1 MKYLSLIFSIFVTLA
16 SSWAHAAA
24 DVYQCYVL
32 SDAYIRQDG
41 TLDVFKESPRIG
53 QAFAVIKKTGEL
65 VGDVMDPL
73 KNPKVLS
80 MGGEKNSYKVIWNQK
95 ATGTNG
101 VFLDYLNVDEFV
113 KGTKKPFGFFSGS
126 LLLSGYCE

>member
-1 MKYLSLIFSIFVTLA
+1 MVATLTSLGA
-16 SSWAHAAA
+16 YAAPNL
-24 DVYQCYVL
+24 YQCQVL
-32 SDAYIRQDG
+32 SDAYIKNDG
-41 TLDVFKESPRIG
+41 TLDISKDSPRIG
-53 QAFAVIKKTGEL
+53 QAFTVIKKTGE
-65 VGDVMDPL
+65 VIGDVMDPL

-80 MGGEKNSYKVIWNQK
+80 MGGERNSYKVIWNQK
-95 ATGTNG
+95 ATGKNG